1 MIKVSKFGGSSLADA
16 SQIKK
21 VCDIILSDKDRKL
34 VVVSAPGKRYRSDI
48 KVTDLLIA
56 LAEAHISGY
65 DPDYD
70 YKVVMTRYIE
80 IANELDIGYDIIS
93 VINRDLTERC
103 LMDKSNRGEFMD
115 SLKASGEDNCA
126 KLIAAYIRK
135 LGHNALYVNPGDAG
149 LILTEE
155 YGNAHVLP
163 ESYENLAG
171 LYDPDVIKIIPGF
184 FGYSKNGDVV
194 TLPRGGSDVSG
205 SIIAAAVSADLY
217 ENFTDVDS
225 IFAVN
230 PSLVENP
237 APIKDL
243 TYKEMRELSYAG
255 FSVFHEEALTPVYYK
270 GIPVSIKNTNNPS
283 APGTTIHTD
292 IKSENRSLITGI
304 AGTGGFSSI
313 YIRKYLMN
321 REIGFSRKV
330 FQILEKEGIPYEH
343 SPSGI
348 DDISVVI
355 REHYLPPAKEERLC
369 RRIKAELDVD
379 EISVTHGKALVMI
392 VGEGCLEYPET
403 FSRAAKALADAGI
416 LIRVIN
422 QGSSKVSIMFGMREE
437 FCDDAIRA
445 LYYEFFPEYK

>member
-1 MIKVSKFGGSSLADA
+1 MVKVSKFGGSSLADA
-16 SQIKK
+16 TQIKK
-21 VCDIILSDKDRKL
+21 VCDIILSDSDRKL
-34 VVVSAPGKRYRSDI
+34 IVVSAPGKRYKSDI

-56 LAEAHISGY
+56 LAEAYISGY

-70 YKVVMTRYIE
+70 YKNVMTRYIE
-80 IANELDIGYDIIS
+80 IANSLGIGYDVIN

-103 LMDKSNRGEFMD
+103 LMDTSNRGEFMD
-115 SLKASGEDNCA
+115 CLKASGEDNCA
-126 KLIAAYIRK
+126 KLMAAYLINQ
-135 LGHNALYVNPGDAG
+135 GHKAEYVNPGDAG

-163 ESYENLAG
+163 ESYENLAD
-171 LYDPDVIKIIPGF
+171 LHDPDVIKIIPGF
-184 FGYSKNGDVV
+184 FGYSKNGDIV
-194 TLPRGGSDVSG
+194 TLPRGGSDVTG
-205 SIIAAAVSADLY
+205 SIVAAAVNADLY

-230 PSLVENP
+230 PNLVDNP
-237 APIKDL
+237 APITDL

-270 GIPVSIKNTNNPS
+270 GIPVNIKNTNNPT
-283 APGTTIHTD
+283 APGTTIHSEV
-292 IKSENRSLITGI
+292 KSENRRLITGI

-330 FQILEKEGIPYEH
+330 FQIFEKEGIPYEH

-348 DDISVVI
+348 DDISVVV
-355 REHYLPPAKEERLC
+355 REHYLPPDKEKRLC

-379 EISVTHGKALVMI
+379 DIYVTHGKALVMI
-392 VGEGCLEYPET
+392 VGEGCLEEPET

-416 LIRVIN
+416 VIRIIN

-437 FCDDAIRA
+437 YCDDAIRA
-445 LYYEFFPEYK
+445 LYYEFFPDYR